1 MGLSKND
8 HIFLETFVMGS
19 AFHRLDI
26 IMVLVVI
33 KRVFLNERINV
44 FEGDRLEQ
52 QVMVNAD
59 VFIFSIVGDV
69 RVNCVVFYSIFAIRM
84 VLGLVYADFRFQ
96 ADMDFLLVNLG
107 LIDPDLVDLDLND
120 LGLDRTTKIV

>member
-1 MGLSKND
+1 
-8 HIFLETFVMGS
+8 
-19 AFHRLDI
+19 
-26 IMVLVVI
+26 MVLVVI